1 MADKDRGESMHAEA
15 YETGRMG
22 PPSAI
27 ENDAFTLQGQGPE
40 TAQREREVHDQ
51 LRADRL
57 AASRDPDYGKSS
69 SSTSSSKPSS
79 SKSSTSKSTSS
90 SSSSSSSS

>member
-15 YETGRMG
+15 FDTGRMG

-27 ENDAFTLQGQGPE
+27 ENDAFTVQGQGPE

-51 LRADRL
+51 LRGERL

-69 SSTSSSKPSS
+69 SSSSSSRSS
-79 SKSSTSKSTSS
+79 SKSSSKASSSTSPS
-90 SSSSSSSS
+90 SASS

>member
-1 MADKDRGESMHAEA
+1 MADKDRGESLHDEA
-15 YETGRMG
+15 FETGRLG

-27 ENDAFTLQGQGPE
+27 ENEAFTLQGQGPE

-51 LRADRL
+51 LRGERL

-69 SSTSSSKPSS
+69 SSSSSSS
-79 SKSSTSKSTSS
+79 SKSSSSKSASKSSSSESS
-90 SSSSSSSS
+90 SSS

>member
-15 YETGRMG
+15 FDTGRMG

-27 ENDAFTLQGQGPE
+27 ENDAFTIQGQGPE

-51 LRADRL
+51 LRAERL

-69 SSTSSSKPSS
+69 SSSSSKPSS
-79 SKSSTSKSTSS
+79 AKSSSKTSTSTSTSS
-90 SSSSSSSS
+90 SS